1 MHELGVVMQVVDVV
15 EKFARENQVEKI
27 DTVVLQIGELSSMI
41 PKYVEEVYP
50 AAADGTM
57 LEGSRLRGEI
67 MPANGRCNQWCSPWW
82 NMRENVPSVRAATAI
97 CSAAGNFILRKLCV
111 IEKSCRFNDEKS

>member
-57 LEGSRLRGEI
+57 
-67 MPANGRCNQWCSPWW
+67 P
-82 NMRENVPSVRAATAI
+82 
-97 CSAAGNFILRKLCV
+97 AAGGNHACQRTLQPVRHGV
-111 IEKSCRFNDEKS
+111 PPGGT

>member
-57 LEGSRLRGEI
+57 LEGSRLQVEI
-67 MPANGRCNQWCSPWW
+67 MPANGRCNQCGTVFLLVEHEGECPQCKSGDCD
-82 NMRENVPSVRAATAI
+82 MLSGREFYIKEIV
-97 CSAAGNFILRKLCV
+97 CY
-111 IEKSCRFNDEKS
+111 